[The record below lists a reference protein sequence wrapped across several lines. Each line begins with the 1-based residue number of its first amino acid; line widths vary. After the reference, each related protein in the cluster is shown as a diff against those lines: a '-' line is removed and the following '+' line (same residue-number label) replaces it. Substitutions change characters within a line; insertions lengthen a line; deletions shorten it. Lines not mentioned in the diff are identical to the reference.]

1 MLPIVTSEIINDLT
15 QGNEK
20 KHFALQFSFFK
31 FINKMIFNLIDFI
44 QSKLLLIIYVWIY
57 IACFIRI
64 AFSHFLN
71 IKKKKKLKSQKSQ
84 KIL

>member
-20 KHFALQFSFFK
+20 KHFALQFSFFNL
-31 FINKMIFNLIDFI
+31 INKIIFNLIDLVH
-44 QSKLLLIIYVWIY
+44 SKLLLIIYVWIY
-57 IACFIRI
+57 IVCFIRI

-71 IKKKKKLKSQKSQ
+71 IKKKIIKSQKSQ